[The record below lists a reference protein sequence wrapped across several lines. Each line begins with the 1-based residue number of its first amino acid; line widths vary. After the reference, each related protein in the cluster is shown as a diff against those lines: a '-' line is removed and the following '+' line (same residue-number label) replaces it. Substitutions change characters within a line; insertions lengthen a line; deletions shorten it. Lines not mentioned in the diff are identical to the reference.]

1 MEYSEIKRRIAI
13 LFFLIRV
20 NVYALLSAPNS
31 TKCQVQSLASSLASG
46 GMVSERN
53 HNADRLRANAT
64 NGYRWVILTGK
75 LILQREGLKA

>member
-31 TKCQVQSLASSLASG
+31 TKCQVQSLASSLAQRG
-46 GMVSERN
+46 
-53 HNADRLRANAT
+53 
-64 NGYRWVILTGK
+64 NG
-75 LILQREGLKA
+75 